1 MFIEISV
8 IIFWLL
14 IIGIIVLI
22 VLIITGKINVNEEF
36 NIETNVPITWVST
49 TFTNQSV
56 NGTYSYQLIGD
67 QVTLRLNSI
76 SSENKGTANGLI
88 SSSLPL
94 PSHLIPNINIYGPVI
109 PVLSNGNVATGSYII
124 YSNGTISFGLGWT
137 NNSPTS
143 TDFSLV
149 PYGVG
154 TGGSN
159 NAILN
164 ITITYLL
171 K

>member
-1 MFIEISV
+1 MFVEISV
-8 IIFWLL
+8 IIFWVL
-14 IIGIIVLI
+14 IIAIIILI
-22 VLIITGKINVNEEF
+22 VLIITGKINIKEEF

-49 TFTNQSV
+49 TFTSQSV

-88 SSSLPL
+88 TSSQPL
-94 PSHLIPNINIYGPVI
+94 PSHLIPNVNIYGPVI
-109 PVLSNGNVATGSYII
+109 PVLSNGNVTSGSYII

-137 NNSPTS
+137 NNSTTS

-149 PYGVG
+149 GFPQGD
-154 TGGSN
+154 GGSN
-159 NAILN
+159 NGISN
-164 ITITYLL
+164 TTITYLL